1 MKNIASDCVVYC
13 YTHEHTYLPN
23 DLMSDCKRNGTDL
36 ENREKLSVGEQKE
49 ISKKILETAF
59 FEFFGEKFLWERVT
73 RGEHGKPQYAK
84 GRFFNISHC
93 HDGVAVALAR
103 VPVGVDIEGSRR
115 VRASMVRKCMDEEE
129 KAYIGDL
136 AGEWLGR
143 EQARRF
149 FRLWT
154 LKESYVKM
162 TGEGIRMPLNQIC
175 FSMKETEGASPRAG
189 LTEEGAEKGKILY
202 ADSRVRAPWQKS
214 SVSCLLPVSGHSLA
228 LTLRWEGEVLPQI
241 TYSFSAGA
249 PKAR

>member
-1 MKNIASDCVVYC
+1 MKNIASDCVVYG
-13 YTHEHTYLPN
+13 YLLSSD
-23 DLMSDCKRNGTDL
+23 DLMSDCKRNGTAL

-49 ISKKILETAF
+49 ISKKLLETAF

-103 VPVGVDIEGSRR
+103 VPVGVDVEGSRR
-115 VRASMVRKCMDEEE
+115 VRASTVRKCMDEEE

-143 EQARRF
+143 EQTRRF

-175 FSMKETEGASPRAG
+175 FSLKETEGASPRAG
-189 LTEEGAEKGKILY
+189 LAKEGVGKGKILY
-202 ADSRVRAPWQKS
+202 ADSRVWAPWQKS

-228 LTLRWEGEVLPQI
+228 LTLRWEGEVPPQI
-241 TYSFSAGA
+241 TYSFSDGA
-249 PKAR
+249 LKAR